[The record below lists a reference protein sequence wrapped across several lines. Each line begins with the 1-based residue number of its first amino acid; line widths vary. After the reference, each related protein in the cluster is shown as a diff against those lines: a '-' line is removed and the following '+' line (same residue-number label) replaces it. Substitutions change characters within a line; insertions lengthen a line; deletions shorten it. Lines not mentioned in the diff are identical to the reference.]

1 MMLTVA
7 NADGT
12 TAPLLDV
19 ANTSPTLI
27 SATIT
32 VIVMA
37 LLLGRFL
44 KLSWKQ
50 SLALSMLCNIA
61 STFLCPLI
69 VPPEVYFSQFP
80 PHTGVNP
87 NPCLLQFELVL
98 SYSFFSILVEYP
110 FWIFKRGS
118 ANQPINLS
126 ILGRCCMA
134 HLISGLF
141 GLVILSIPSRPFRPL
156 EFYVIKQ
163 RQRILWNPAMKTL
176 ENKLN
181 ESGMPT
187 KKVSAIDLLKYSLA
201 DDRHSVWSGLYLPAY
216 HRFSMGETTERP
228 MVLFDYWSQKNKADL
243 EKGLD
248 VLSGAN
254 GFDRLTY
261 KLYRTDQ
268 RYTIDVIWD
277 TAL

>member
-1 MMLTVA
+1 MLTVA
-7 NADGT
+7 YADGT
-12 TAPLLDV
+12 TVPLLDV
-19 ANTSPTLI
+19 ANACPTLI
-27 SATIT
+27 SAVTT

-44 KLSWKQ
+44 KLPWKH
-50 SLALSMLCNIA
+50 SLVLSFLSNIA

-98 SYSFFSILVEYP
+98 SYSFISILVEYP
-110 FWIFKRGS
+110 FWTFKRGS
-118 ANQPINLS
+118 INQAINLP

-187 KKVSAIDLLKYSLA
+187 QKVSAIDLLKYSLA
-201 DDRHSVWSGLYLPAY
+201 EDRHSVWSGLYLPAY
-216 HRFSMGETTERP
+216 HRFSMGETTECP
-228 MVLFDYWSQKNKADL
+228 MMLFDYSSQKDEAAL
-243 EKGLD
+243 EKGLN
-248 VLSGAN
+248 VFNGAN
-254 GFDRLTY
+254 GFDRLSY

-277 TAL
+277 TAS